1 MAPQLS
7 VSVQDYL
14 PITVVIVSGELDV
27 ATGTHLRGML
37 QDLIDDGRTTLVVD
51 TSALE
56 FCDLAG
62 LEALLETRQ
71 ETERAGGALR
81 LTGVHGGV
89 QHILDATHLRG
100 AFEIDETPDEAL
112 AELMSRSP

>member
-14 PITVVIVSGELDV
+14 PISVVSVSGELDLDT
-27 ATGTHLRGML
+27 APHLRGIL
-37 QDLIDDGRTTLVVD
+37 KDLIDDGRTTLVVD
-51 TSALE
+51 MTTLE

-62 LEALLETRQ
+62 LEALLEARQ
-71 ETERAGGALR
+71 NTERAGGALR
-81 LTGVHGGV
+81 LTGVHGAV
-89 QHILDATHLRG
+89 NRILDAAHLRG